1 MLRYML
7 NLYLLFLKTVHWMPL
22 SLIGR
27 CATKWRAALM
37 TIHSSETKYRSALH
51 GLTLKHPRSPHVS
64 LWISEDDKKKIF
76 FSGNEVF
83 QREFPEFDFNINFI
97 YLNLH

>member
-1 MLRYML
+1 
-7 NLYLLFLKTVHWMPL
+7 MPL

-37 TIHSSETKYRSALH
+37 TIHSLETKYRSALH

-64 LWISEDDKKKIF
+64 LWISEDDKKKF
-76 FSGNEVF
+76 FYSGNEVF
-83 QREFPEFDFNINFI
+83 NIKENF
-97 YLNLH
+97 LNLILILILFT

>member
-1 MLRYML
+1 
-7 NLYLLFLKTVHWMPL
+7 
-22 SLIGR
+22 
-27 CATKWRAALM
+27 M

-64 LWISEDDKKKIF
+64 WWISEDDKKKIF

>member
-1 MLRYML
+1 
-7 NLYLLFLKTVHWMPL
+7 MPL

-64 LWISEDDKKKIF
+64 LWISEDDKKKF
-76 FSGNEVF
+76 FYSGNEVF
-83 QREFPEFDFNINFI
+83 NIKENF
-97 YLNLH
+97 LNLILILISFT

>member
-1 MLRYML
+1 
-7 NLYLLFLKTVHWMPL
+7 MPL

-64 LWISEDDKKKIF
+64 LWISENDKKKF
-76 FSGNEVF
+76 FYSGNEVF
-83 QREFPEFDFNINFI
+83 NIKENF
-97 YLNLH
+97 LNLILILILFT

>member
-7 NLYLLFLKTVHWMPL
+7 YLYLLFIKSVHWMPL

-64 LWISEDDKKKIF
+64 LWISEDDKKN
-76 FSGNEVF
+76 S
-83 QREFPEFDFNINFI
+83 FI
-97 YLNLH
+97 QEMRYLTSKRIS

>member
-1 MLRYML
+1 
-7 NLYLLFLKTVHWMPL
+7 MPL

-64 LWISEDDKKKIF
+64 LWISEDDKKKF
-76 FSGNEVF
+76 FYSGNEVF
-83 QREFPEFDFNINFI
+83 NIKENF
-97 YLNLH
+97 LNLILILILFT

>member
-64 LWISEDDKKKIF
+64 LWISEDDKKKF
-76 FSGNEVF
+76 FYSGNEVF
-83 QREFPEFDFNINFI
+83 NIKENF
-97 YLNLH
+97 LNLILTLILFT